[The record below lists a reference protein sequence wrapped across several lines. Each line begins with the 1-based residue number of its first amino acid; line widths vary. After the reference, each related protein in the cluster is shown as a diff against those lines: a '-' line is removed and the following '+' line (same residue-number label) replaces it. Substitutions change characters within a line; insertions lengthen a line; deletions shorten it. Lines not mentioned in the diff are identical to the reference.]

1 MKITVPFLVLASAL
15 AAARLGGASEAPPK
29 PALKVDPSP
38 VNDGRSA
45 LVASYAEIVSPAQK
59 AVVSVYSTKTVR
71 ERVPAFPFPDP
82 YFRQFFG
89 DQERSRREEGLGSGV
104 VVSAD
109 GYILTNNHVVE
120 GADELEVALPDER
133 KFKAK
138 VIGTDPKTDIAVIK
152 IEANDLPTVTLADSD
167 KLRVG
172 DVVFAIGN
180 PLALG
185 QTVTMGIISA
195 TGRRHLGLLDSVAGY
210 ENFIQTD
217 AAINM
222 GNSGGALI
230 DAKGRLVGINSAIV
244 SLTRGNIGIGFA
256 IPVNLASSIMQSLIT
271 TGKVARGFLGVG
283 VQELTPDLAEGF
295 NLKDIKGVIIT
306 NLTADGPAAKAG
318 LKLEDVITTVNG
330 QPVESLQDLRLFIA
344 QIPPGTKVKVQ
355 YLRASKPAEV
365 DVELGRLADEVAAS
379 DEVFEGVTVARVAD
393 DLRETYRLPDEV
405 EGLVVTQV
413 ADKSPFRDRLR
424 TGMVI
429 LQINR
434 VPVEDLAQ
442 ARKLVVPGRRNIC
455 MVWDRG
461 AYRFLALN
469 VP

>member
-1 MKITVPFLVLASAL
+1 MKITVPFLVLAAAL
-15 AAARLGGASEAPPK
+15 AAGRLVGASEAPPK

-38 VNDGRSA
+38 VNDGKSA
-45 LVASYAEIVSPAQK
+45 LVASYAEVVGPAQK

-152 IEANDLPTVTLADSD
+152 IEATDLPTITLADSD

-195 TGRRHLGLLDSVAGY
+195 TGRRNLGLLDNVAGY

-283 VQELTPDLAEGF
+283 VQEMTPDLAEGF

-344 QIPPGTKVKVQ
+344 QNPPGTKVKVQ
-355 YLRASKPAEV
+355 YLRGGKSAEV
-365 DVELGRLADEVAAS
+365 EVELGRLADEVAAS
-379 DEVFEGVTVARVAD
+379 DEVFEGVTVARVTD

-405 EGLVVTQV
+405 DGLVVTEV

-442 ARKLVVPGRRNIC
+442 ARKLVAPGRRNIC

-461 AYRFLALN
+461 AYRYLALN